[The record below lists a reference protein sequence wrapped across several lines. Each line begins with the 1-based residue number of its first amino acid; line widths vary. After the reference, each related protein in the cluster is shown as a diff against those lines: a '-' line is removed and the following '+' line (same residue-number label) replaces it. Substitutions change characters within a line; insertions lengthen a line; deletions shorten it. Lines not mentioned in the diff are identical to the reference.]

1 MHCSLHNRESR
12 ILRWSAA
19 GCFIGHGAFG
29 LLGKVEWLPYF
40 ATFGIGPPAAFD
52 LMPFIGCLDLL
63 VATFLLLR
71 PSIAVYAWAALWT
84 LLTASLRPL
93 AGQGWSEFFERA
105 GNYGPPLT
113 LLLAA
118 LESTRLTPRFALE
131 TTMRVAT
138 ALLLAGHAGC
148 LLILHKAVLAQHAA
162 IFWPNMPVSAEAWGG
177 VAEFTLAG
185 MVLLRPSAE
194 LLVGVCL
201 WKLATESL
209 YPISGAPIWEFVE
222 RSGSYGLPL
231 TFALFLHRQD
241 HLPAV
246 SPSPSLSS

>member
-29 LLGKVEWLPYF
+29 LLTKVEWLPYF
-40 ATFGIGPPAAFD
+40 ATFGIGPHAGLQ

-71 PSIAVYAWAALWT
+71 PSPAVYAWAVLWT
-84 LLTASLRPL
+84 LFTASLRPL

-113 LLLAA
+113 LLFAA
-118 LESTRLTPRFALE
+118 LESSRSTPRFALDSI
-131 TTMRVAT
+131 MRVAT

-148 LLILHKAVLAQHAA
+148 LLILHKVVLAQHMAMV
-162 IFWPNMPVSAEAWGG
+162 WPNMPVSAEAWVG
-177 VAEFTLAG
+177 VAEFALAG

-194 LLVGVCL
+194 LLIGVCL

-231 TFALFLHRQD
+231 AFALLLHRQD
-241 HLPAV
+241 NLPTA
-246 SPSPSLSS
+246 SPSTSLSS